1 MEIRQIQIAN
11 TKTQS
16 RYILNTAA
24 TTLGE
29 LQDEM
34 SAQGIDF
41 TGMTFTEGLSKTQLL
56 NRDSLLPTNVM
67 FKGQPTNDLVM
78 LLTNTTKQISSG
90 AIDRK
95 EAYRLVKEMGLQEA
109 INEGEGINW
118 TRCKTEVLESWIN
131 SAANGPEDGMPEV
144 IELDEEPAAKP
155 ETKVPDVKTAP
166 HPEAV
171 EWYYMGLKAMVKSNL
186 LYMDDIAVIA
196 DLTSELYKRLKEEQP
211 KISNKDIDEMI
222 ANL

>member
-118 TRCKTEVLESWIN
+118 TRCKTEVLETWIN
-131 SAANGPEDGMPEV
+131 AAANGPEEEMPEV

-171 EWYYMGLKAMVKSNL
+171 EWYYMGLKAMVKSHL